1 MKKRARRRLVGA
13 VVLAVLAIVFVPMVL
28 NKEPP
33 AERRDVALTIPGENA
48 AAPLPPPPAVA
59 PEPLMVPPE
68 AADVPPIDGM
78 PDDRAAVGGGAV
90 SDEEAEAADALAS
103 FADDTPAAGRR
114 APVPLEN
121 PSTPTASA
129 ADASGGGA
137 YAIQFGVFSKSAN
150 VKQLRDQLSGEGVKS
165 YTEALKNGAG
175 TLTRVRGGPFPSRAE
190 AERARDRLK
199 AKGIHSVV
207 VADRG

>member
-13 VVLAVLAIVFVPMVL
+13 VVLVVLAIVFVPMVL

-33 AERRDVALTIPGENA
+33 AERRDVALTIPGEDA
-48 AAPLPPPPAVA
+48 TAPLRPPPAVA
-59 PEPLMVPPE
+59 PEPPIVPPE
-68 AADVPPIDGM
+68 AADVPSIDGM

-90 SDEEAEAADALAS
+90 SDEAAEAADALAS
-103 FADDTPAAGRR
+103 FADDTPAGGRR
-114 APVPLEN
+114 APVPLES
-121 PSTPTASA
+121 PSVPA
-129 ADASGGGA
+129 APDAAGGGA